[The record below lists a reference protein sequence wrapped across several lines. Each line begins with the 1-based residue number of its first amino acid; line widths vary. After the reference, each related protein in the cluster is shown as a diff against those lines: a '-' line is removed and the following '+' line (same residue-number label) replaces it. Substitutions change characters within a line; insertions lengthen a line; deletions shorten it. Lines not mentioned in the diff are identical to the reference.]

1 MGNKYF
7 SSDQFQNTIA
17 FAFKPQHMGQIVT
30 IIDNN
35 QEQFFSYYDLSD
47 VKGSLNA
54 QIIELYSFSTIEV
67 SIPEATPPILDKAD
81 GDYVNVQKTND
92 WLWKTSRLEL
102 ELYSKSVFGSWV
114 LFGVVPIK
122 HNAGFRYR
130 RNRLLDMITDSVQ
143 GILGR
148 GGSLGMKLVNVG
160 YGNLALPDQVNITGG
175 WIQEPIIVQ
184 EHLPSVINTAY
195 FTGTTGSNGGNTNP
209 PNEVIN
215 EFTISGVDW
224 LTVCEERPNRTSLS
238 IEVVTAGFSGGR
250 VGARDAAGNW
260 LTNLANNPVNWTSS
274 EGGRIITTFTDWKGK
289 LEACQSGWADPEDS
303 ISLKIT
309 EKYTI

>member
-35 QEQFFSYYDLSD
+35 QEQFFSYYDLSN

-81 GDYVNVQKTND
+81 GEYVNVQKTND

-130 RNRLLDMITDSVQ
+130 RNRLLDMVTDSVQ

-160 YGNLALPDQVNITGG
+160 YGNLTLPDQVNITGG

-184 EHLPSVINTAY
+184 EHLPTVNNTANY
-195 FTGTTGSNGGNTNP
+195 YGSSASPSPSPSPTPSTN
-209 PNEVIN
+209 ETIN
-215 EFTISGVDW
+215 EFEIVVATATTLLQPRATRTGLTI
-224 LTVCEERPNRTSLS
+224 TVIN
-238 IEVVTAGFSGGR
+238 AGAWGGA
-250 VGARDAAGNW
+250 VGAW
-260 LTNLANNPVNWTSS
+260 ENNTWVGSTVDFYSNA
-274 EGGRIITTFTDWKGK
+274 EGLVIDQFNTWKGEVK
-289 LEACQSGWADPEDS
+289 ANHIGFGDPGDE
-303 ISLKIT
+303 IT
-309 EKYTI
+309 LRIRETYTI

>member
-54 QIIELYSFSTIEV
+54 QIIELYSFSIIEV

-160 YGNLALPDQVNITGG
+160 FGNLNLPDQVNITGG

-184 EHLPSVINTAY
+184 EHLPTVNNTANY
-195 FTGTTGSNGGNTNP
+195 YGSSASPSPSPSPTPTT
-209 PNEVIN
+209 NETIN
-215 EFTISGVDW
+215 EFEIVVANSTVLVQPRATRTGLTI
-224 LTVCEERPNRTSLS
+224 TV
-238 IEVVTAGFSGGR
+238 IDAGAWGGA
-250 VGARDAAGNW
+250 VGAWENNTWVGSTVDFAAN
-260 LTNLANNPVNWTSS
+260 A
-274 EGGRIITTFTDWKGK
+274 EGLVISQFNTWKG
-289 LEACQSGWADPEDS
+289 EMRANHSGFGDPGDE
-303 ISLKIT
+303 IT
-309 EKYTI
+309 LRIKETYTI